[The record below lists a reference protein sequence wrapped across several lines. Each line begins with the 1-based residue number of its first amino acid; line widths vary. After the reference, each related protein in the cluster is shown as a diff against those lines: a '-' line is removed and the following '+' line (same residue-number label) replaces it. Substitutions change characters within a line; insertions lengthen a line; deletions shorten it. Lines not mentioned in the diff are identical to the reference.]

1 MSSLRTPS
9 PQLDV
14 LLCGAG
20 INFQQGDL
28 ALSTIILIRSRGA
41 DGKEVRTIVDT
52 GHAGMRRNLLEALAK
67 HGLTVDDIDIV
78 CLTHV
83 HWDHVQNIDLFPHAK
98 VVISRTEW
106 DAIQG
111 EEPRDLMT
119 PAWTK
124 HLIPRDHVMPI
135 EPGDDVIPG
144 VEFIAAPGHTAG
156 CIALEMQIDGE
167 VVVIT
172 ADAVPWAEVARLERS
187 ALVFWNV
194 EESQETV
201 RKLVARADVMYP
213 GHDRP
218 FRLVNGKVEYLTDFD
233 MTMFGA
239 DPSTPGLKFGPPAIL
254 STLDLTDGEPV
265 GPLWTKEELRAP
277 ATNS

>member
-1 MSSLRTPS
+1 MTSPSTPT

-28 ALSTIILIRSRGA
+28 ALSTIMLIRSRGA

-52 GHAGMRRNLLEALAK
+52 GHVGMRRNILEALVK
-67 HGLTVDDIDIV
+67 HGLTVEDIDIV

-83 HWDHVQNIDLFPHAK
+83 HWDHVQNVDLFPNAK
-98 VVISRTEW
+98 IVLSRTEW
-106 DAIQG
+106 DSIQG
-111 EEPRDLMT
+111 PAPRDLMT

-124 HLIPRDHVMPI
+124 HLIPADRVVPI

-156 CIALEMQIDGE
+156 CIALEVRLDGE
-167 VVVIT
+167 VAIIT
-172 ADAVPWAEVARLERS
+172 ADAVPWAEVARLEQS
-187 ALVFWNV
+187 ALVFGDV
-194 EESQETV
+194 EQSQESI
-201 RKLVARADVMYP
+201 RKLVERADVMYP

-254 STLDLTDGEPV
+254 ATIDLTDGEPV

-277 ATNS
+277 ATKS

>member
-1 MSSLRTPS
+1 MSARTAS
-9 PQLDV
+9 PQLDL
-14 LLCGAG
+14 LLCGNG

-28 ALSTIILIRSRGA
+28 ALSTIVLIRSRGA

-52 GHAGMRRNLLEALAK
+52 GHMGMRRNILEALAK
-67 HGLTVDDIDIV
+67 RGLTVEDIDIV

-83 HWDHVQNIDLFPHAK
+83 HWDHVQNVDLFPNAK

-106 DAIQG
+106 DSIQG
-111 EEPRDLMT
+111 EAPRDLMT

-124 HLIPRDHVMPI
+124 YLIPRDRVVPI

-144 VEFIAAPGHTAG
+144 VELIAAPGHTAG

-167 VVVIT
+167 VVVVT
-172 ADAVPWAEVARLERS
+172 ADAVPWAEVARLQQS
-187 ALVFWNV
+187 ALVFWDV
-194 EESQETV
+194 EDSQKSIK
-201 RKLVARADVMYP
+201 KLVKRADVMYP

-218 FRLVNGKVEYLTDFD
+218 FRLVNGEVKYLIDYD

-239 DPSTPGLKFGPPAIL
+239 DPSTPGLKFGPRPIL

-265 GPLWTKEELRAP
+265 GPRWTKEELLAP
-277 ATNS
+277 ATNG